1 MVPLAGWRPRLCLR
15 CLRTSR
21 PDNKISPRK
30 HGSSSPLLSPLSHPD
45 FLKELMTN
53 SVSALS
59 CPAAGF
65 PVSSVSTRVVT
76 VPAKVT
82 RPSTSALLVPVH
94 PSVWPPS
101 PPPYPDQKRPPASP
115 LQRHAPLPSAS
126 SSLSAFSRPVEVHLP
141 SPPLAHSLP
150 TAPVSVSSEWPGQ
163 SSRNLIAIQKSVH
176 AMHHAYKL
184 KEKND
189 RIVSTEAE
197 KAFDE
202 IQSPL

>member
-1 MVPLAGWRPRLCLR
+1 MRGAGVRAEWCRWLGGGRACHPLPRSRQCSR

-21 PDNKISPRK
+21 PDSKVSPRK

-53 SVSALS
+53 SVSASS

-65 PVSSVSTRVVT
+65 PVSSVSTWVVT

-101 PPPYPDQKRPPASP
+101 PPPYPDQKTTPSISPATARTSPVCLILTLGFLQAGGSSPPQPASRSLTSNRP
-115 LQRHAPLPSAS
+115 CVCLLRVARTIFQESHCHSKVSACN
-126 SSLSAFSRPVEVHLP
+126 ASRVQ
-141 SPPLAHSLP
+141 AK
-150 TAPVSVSSEWPGQ
+150 G
-163 SSRNLIAIQKSVH
+163 
-176 AMHHAYKL
+176 
-184 KEKND
+184 EK
-189 RIVSTEAE
+189 
-197 KAFDE
+197 
-202 IQSPL
+202 